1 MPNFILAEIS
11 KEILA
16 KLKAVKEKEIYQR
29 ILGNV
34 EEQKKFTSELDHFLQ
49 EFEIDEK
56 SKMVIKIDTW
66 II

>member
-1 MPNFILAEIS
+1 M
-11 KEILA
+11 
-16 KLKAVKEKEIYQR
+16 
-29 ILGNV
+29 

-66 II
+66 IILKIFSRKLNYFAYKKKISNFTEI